1 MSAVSVRHV
10 TPAFRTYA
18 GARSLEA
25 LGKELART
33 GAERVVV
40 FCGASMVRQGDVL
53 AQVEDSM
60 DGRVAGRFSG
70 VQENSPVPAVEEAAA
85 VLRDVGADAAV
96 ALGGGSAIVTA
107 RAASILAAENRPVRD
122 LSTRREDGKLVSP
135 RLAAP
140 KIAQWIV
147 PTTPTTAY
155 AKAGAA
161 VRDLATGERL
171 ALFDPKARAAGVFL
185 HPAAAATAPPH
196 LVQASAL
203 NAFAM
208 CVDGLQSS
216 TDDPF
221 AEAQMRQALR
231 MIREWLPRLDDGDG
245 VVDGDVGVR
254 LMLAAL
260 LAGQASDHVGTGLAQ
275 PISHALGP
283 HATVGNGVVEA
294 IMLPHVMRY
303 NEGHTDAGQ
312 AAVAETLNPGGPTG
326 PASARAAVVEFLRT
340 IGVPDGLAAAGV
352 GRQELPAAIDHI
364 LDDWAVT
371 TVPRPA
377 DGVALHDLL
386 HAAL

>member
-1 MSAVSVRHV
+1 VTAVSVRHV
-10 TPAFRTYA
+10 APAFRTYA
-18 GARSLEA
+18 GARSLAA

-40 FCGASMVRQGDVL
+40 VCGASMVRQGDVL
-53 AQVEDSM
+53 AEAEDTM
-60 DGRVAGRFSG
+60 GGRLADRFTG
-70 VQENSPVPAVEEAAA
+70 AQEGSPVPAVEAAA
-85 VLRDVGADAAV
+85 ALLRDVDADAVVAV
-96 ALGGGSAIVTA
+96 GGGSAIVTA
-107 RAASILAAENRPVRD
+107 RAASILAAEGRPVRE
-122 LSTRREDGKLVSP
+122 LCTRREDGKLVSP

-161 VRDLATGERL
+161 VRDLDTGERL

-196 LVQASAL
+196 LVRASAL

-216 TDDPF
+216 ADDPF

-231 MIREWLPRLDDGDG
+231 MIQEWLPRLDDGGG

-260 LAGQASDHVGTGLAQ
+260 LAGQASDYVGTGLAQ

-312 AAVAETLNPGGPTG
+312 AAVAETLTPGGPTD
-326 PASARAAVVEFLRT
+326 PASARAAVLEFLKS

-352 GRQELPAAIDHI
+352 GRRELQAAIDHI
-364 LDDWAVT
+364 LDDWAAT

-377 DGVALHDLL
+377 EGGALNDLL